1 MGPQE
6 DSVWGC
12 PQAVLKHTV
21 IYVLQERSKAL
32 PIKKKIILSFL
43 G

>member
-32 PIKKKIILSFL
+32 PINKRLFYLS
-43 G
+43 